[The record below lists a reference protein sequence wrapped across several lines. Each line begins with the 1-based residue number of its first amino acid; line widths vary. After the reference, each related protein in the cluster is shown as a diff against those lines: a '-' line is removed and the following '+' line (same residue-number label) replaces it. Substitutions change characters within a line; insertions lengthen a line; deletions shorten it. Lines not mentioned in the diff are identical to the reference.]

1 MSEANIIA
9 AEHQRRHSNRDAI
22 AEYLKAHQAQWIDA
36 GTLAE
41 LGGALAW
48 RTRLSDCRLKLGMY
62 IENMQE
68 RDFNGDGTLNVRS
81 FYRYLA
87 HAPIG
92 EPADQP
98 MREVTLFNL
107 SDRQERR

>member
-1 MSEANIIA
+1 
-9 AEHQRRHSNRDAI
+9 
-22 AEYLKAHQAQWIDA
+22 
-36 GTLAE
+36 
-41 LGGALAW
+41 
-48 RTRLSDCRLKLGMY
+48 MY
-62 IENMQE
+62 IENMQQ

-98 MREVTLFNL
+98 MRDVTLFNL